1 MPCFQLISL
10 QESPCRSQNTVLCLS
25 HCVIS
30 FIFHRFIS
38 RNWNKLHFPNN
49 KVDKYTILH
58 FFNIVLSCS
67 SLELNSFLCA
77 NIKYTPNSFIL
88 EIFIGYSKVVWQTNK
103 RFHSGIESK
112 RSRYLWKTFRKPRE
126 LLLKSDSLKAKYEEM
141 RDDSWLLQK
150 WMIKDVN
157 AGRFCMS
164 AILLRILHQLRFCCF
179 SAMQL
184 LQYKFCLNYL
194 KDNVTSLV
202 IKIRY
207 NSMLV
212 AEK

>member
-103 RFHSGIESK
+103 QTFSLWNWIKKEPLSLEDFQKAQRTIAQVWLLESK
-112 RSRYLWKTFRKPRE
+112 IWRNEGWLVTFAE
-126 LLLKSDSLKAKYEEM
+126 
-141 RDDSWLLQK
+141 
-150 WMIKDVN
+150 VN
-157 AGRFCMS
+157 
-164 AILLRILHQLRFCCF
+164 
-179 SAMQL
+179 
-184 LQYKFCLNYL
+184 
-194 KDNVTSLV
+194 D
-202 IKIRY
+202 
-207 NSMLV
+207 
-212 AEK
+212 